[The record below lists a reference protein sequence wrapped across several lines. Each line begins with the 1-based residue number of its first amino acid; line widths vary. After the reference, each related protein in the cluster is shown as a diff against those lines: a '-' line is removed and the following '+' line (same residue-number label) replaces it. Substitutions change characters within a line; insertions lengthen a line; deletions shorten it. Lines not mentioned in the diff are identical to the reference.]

1 MVLGGAGGGRR
12 SAGGSGVTRVAQVRN
27 VWVHRETT
35 TPGAGRAPGWRGV
48 DLVVGETRWH
58 VIPAHGPRRAEDVA
72 LYAELLA
79 VGARDW
85 P

>member
-1 MVLGGAGGGRR
+1 
-12 SAGGSGVTRVAQVRN
+12 VTRVRN

-58 VIPAHGPRRAEDVA
+58 AVPAHGPRRAEDVA

-85 P
+85 S